1 MAELAEPGAVEPS
14 GASKLSDVEA
24 TLEKVLALDDVAF
37 DDAFLGALLA
47 PLPLAGWPCSAPGE
61 AAAAV
66 AVASSLLMNISSQ
79 CSSLSM
85 AS

>member
-1 MAELAEPGAVEPS
+1 MAELAEPAGAVEPS

-47 PLPLAGWPCSAPGE
+47 PLPLAGWPCSAPGD
-61 AAAAV
+61 V